1 MRVSNQLID
10 KIKEIEGVHLNAYR
24 CPAGVPTIGA
34 GHTRGVKMGQTI
46 TMAQVD
52 ALLKG
57 DLLPCEKYVN
67 SLKFDLTQNQFDA
80 LVNFAFNLGTTALAS
95 STLLKKIRS
104 NSPLKEI
111 QAEFRRWNKSKGK
124 VLQGLVRRR
133 EYEAN
138 LYAL

>member
-1 MRVSNQLID
+1 MRASNQLID
-10 KIKEIEGVHLNAYR
+10 KIKEFEGLRLNAYR

-46 TMAQVD
+46 TMAQAD

-67 SLKFDLTQNQFDA
+67 SLKLDLTQNQFDA
-80 LVNFAFNLGTTALAS
+80 LVDFAFNLGTPALAG

-111 QAEFRRWNKSKGK
+111 QAEFRRWNKSKGR

-133 EYEAN
+133 EWEAQM
-138 LYAL
+138 YVK